1 MSRSSSVVIDA
12 AFVAPTTT
20 FSLGRTTRGG
30 FFPLALDATA
40 PKTNQATTTTS
51 SSTNANMSRINHE
64 KVTIRPLKR
73 RSRTHKAATKR
84 KATAA
89 KVGPQLDIDVVDMSG
104 TSALL
109 SEEWS
114 RAAQVVRKD
123 TARSSQS
130 RTIHDAFEESG
141 QRGSYAAEAEAIRK
155 AIVEQHKQ
163 KEAVYAALPS
173 KAVLRTK
180 IAELLCDDDGE
191 EDVTT
196 PDDSEAAANQIADK
210 ASFSKM
216 SDEAKIKATEAVSH
230 SKTTT
235 ASSSSSSTMMIP
247 TAATSTVT
255 GQKRKVRASVQETG
269 SDTMSEY
276 AKTMGNHEFLCRED
290 EIVLGRQIQILVKW
304 EAERMQLE
312 ETLLQPP
319 TFAQWSEAVG
329 TTVPEL
335 KKQIRRSNRAK
346 AALIEANLRLV
357 VSVARQTVK
366 KNRSEINFQDACQ
379 EGIFGLTRAAEKF
392 DPEMGFRFS
401 TYAIWWIK
409 KEVHRNVKDQ
419 GRTVRL
425 PASAINKI
433 NEIRIGERVLMEEL
447 GRRPS
452 DEELAVKVDISVKQL
467 TFYRKS
473 AQEVVSLDKSIVAKK
488 GTKGSGASGTQAG
501 KETSLEQLVTDPS
514 QDPTKDVSAQ
524 MLKDDVR
531 RLIKT
536 LSPREQA
543 VIRLRFGLDDGKP
556 RTLDDIGKKF
566 SVAKESIRKIEA
578 SALLKLRQP
587 YRNKS
592 VKCYISD
599 L

>member
-1 MSRSSSVVIDA
+1 MHSLLCYPYSLI
-12 AFVAPTTT
+12 FNQPTSHTVSHNNIIIL
-20 FSLGRTTRGG
+20 F
-30 FFPLALDATA
+30 
-40 PKTNQATTTTS
+40 
-51 SSTNANMSRINHE
+51 I
-64 KVTIRPLKR
+64 
-73 RSRTHKAATKR
+73 
-84 KATAA
+84 
-89 KVGPQLDIDVVDMSG
+89 
-104 TSALL
+104 ALL
-109 SEEWS
+109 
-114 RAAQVVRKD
+114 
-123 TARSSQS
+123 
-130 RTIHDAFEESG
+130 
-141 QRGSYAAEAEAIRK
+141 
-155 AIVEQHKQ
+155 
-163 KEAVYAALPS
+163 LM
-173 KAVLRTK
+173 L
-180 IAELLCDDDGE
+180 
-191 EDVTT
+191 
-196 PDDSEAAANQIADK
+196 
-210 ASFSKM
+210 M
-216 SDEAKIKATEAVSH
+216 
-230 SKTTT
+230 
-235 ASSSSSSTMMIP
+235 
-247 TAATSTVT
+247 
-255 GQKRKVRASVQETG
+255 
-269 SDTMSEY
+269 
-276 AKTMGNHEFLCRED
+276 CR
-290 EIVLGRQIQILVKW
+290 
-304 EAERMQLE
+304 
-312 ETLLQPP
+312 PP
-319 TFAQWSEAVG
+319 TFAQWSEAVD

>member
-191 EDVTT
+191 EDATT

-216 SDEAKIKATEAVSH
+216 SDEAKFKATEAVSH
-230 SKTTT
+230 SKET
-235 ASSSSSSTMMIP
+235 ASTVNEP
-247 TAATSTVT
+247 TSPQTRASLKAATSTVT
-255 GQKRKVRASVQETG
+255 GQKRKVRASIQETG
-269 SDTMSEY
+269 SDTMNEY

-312 ETLLQPP
+312 EKLLQ
-319 TFAQWSEAVG
+319 
-329 TTVPEL
+329 
-335 KKQIRRSNRAK
+335 
-346 AALIEANLRLV
+346 
-357 VSVARQTVK
+357 
-366 KNRSEINFQDACQ
+366 
-379 EGIFGLTRAAEKF
+379 
-392 DPEMGFRFS
+392 
-401 TYAIWWIK
+401 
-409 KEVHRNVKDQ
+409 
-419 GRTVRL
+419 
-425 PASAINKI
+425 
-433 NEIRIGERVLMEEL
+433 
-447 GRRPS
+447 
-452 DEELAVKVDISVKQL
+452 
-467 TFYRKS
+467 
-473 AQEVVSLDKSIVAKK
+473 
-488 GTKGSGASGTQAG
+488 
-501 KETSLEQLVTDPS
+501 
-514 QDPTKDVSAQ
+514 
-524 MLKDDVR
+524 
-531 RLIKT
+531 
-536 LSPREQA
+536 
-543 VIRLRFGLDDGKP
+543 
-556 RTLDDIGKKF
+556 
-566 SVAKESIRKIEA
+566 
-578 SALLKLRQP
+578 
-587 YRNKS
+587 
-592 VKCYISD
+592 
-599 L
+599 